1 MEWFLELVK
10 MGAALG
16 SAMLLGHWFL
26 AEVKRV
32 KAEKQPVYKAYMTL
46 PGLLVIL
53 AVLIPAAIWLYSR

>member
-1 MEWFLELVK
+1 

>member
-1 MEWFLELVK
+1 MEWVIQLVK

-32 KAEKQPVYKAYMTL
+32 KAQKQPVYKAYMTL
-46 PGLLVIL
+46 PGVLVMLAIL
-53 AVLIPAAIWLYSR
+53 VPAFLWFFMK